1 MTAMTIL
8 DSSPKVSSALFCPQ
22 APGTPHGAQTDTH
35 SDKNPYTHRVENK
48 HFLNAILLKALPTA
62 RYSAVHP

>member
-1 MTAMTIL
+1 MTAMTVL

-35 SDKNPYTHRVENK
+35 SDKTLIHIE
-48 HFLNAILLKALPTA
+48 LKINI
-62 RYSAVHP
+62 S